1 MEQVDPVGDFFARA
15 KRHRI
20 AIATLC
26 RRVGIDPTTP
36 SRWKR
41 KKNGPNLAKLR
52 LLSQALDAV
61 IAEDVGGDHDA
72 ENASSHIEASPGK
85 INDNTRAVTA

>member
-1 MEQVDPVGDFFARA
+1 MLFTVGMNAYIMWNMEQVDPVGDFFARA
-15 KRHRI
+15 KHHRV

-36 SRWKR
+36 SRWRR
-41 KKNGPNLAKLR
+41 KKNGANLAKLR

-61 IAEDVGGDHDA
+61 IAEA
-72 ENASSHIEASPGK
+72 REA
-85 INDNTRAVTA
+85 A